1 MLLRFL
7 RPRFQV
13 RPRIQTISKC
23 EDYAFNP
30 GNSGG
35 QPESREIKTSK
46 AKAGDEAQLVEY
58 LSGLQETLASHPSSH
73 AGLQSTHWGEG
84 GQDQSVSIVFGYI
97 EI

>member
-73 AGLQSTHWGEG
+73 AGL
-84 GQDQSVSIVFGYI
+84 
-97 EI
+97 